1 METSSIVDDAMG
13 LYHSKKFEMQNSIPQ
28 SMSVLLQAPEN
39 FRLKNCR
46 TFKRELHTKSQ
57 IPNENRK
64 DKDVD
69 RKTFKKWQHLG
80 IKL

>member
-46 TFKRELHTKSQ
+46 TLKGNCIPSHKSQ
-57 IPNENRK
+57 M
-64 DKDVD
+64 
-69 RKTFKKWQHLG
+69 KTEK
-80 IKL
+80 IKMLTEKLSKCGNIWE